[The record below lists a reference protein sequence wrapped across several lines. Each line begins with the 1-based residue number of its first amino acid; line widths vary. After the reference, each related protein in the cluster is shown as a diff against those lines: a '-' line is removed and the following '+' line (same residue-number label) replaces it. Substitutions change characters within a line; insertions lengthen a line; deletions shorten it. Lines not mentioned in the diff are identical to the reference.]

1 MLLSNWEQFVFD
13 PLPRLGAGEANMS
26 ISEKVGPLLAARAAT
41 DPDAAKLLEMF
52 TKTETMSNESSLMRI
67 GVVEMSKAFTA
78 SNGRSQ
84 TAHNGY

>member
-1 MLLSNWEQFVFD
+1 
-13 PLPRLGAGEANMS
+13 MS
-26 ISEKVGPLLAARAAT
+26 ISDMVGPLLSARTAT

-52 TKTETMSNESSLMRI
+52 TRAEKMLNESSLARI

-84 TAHNGY
+84 TAHDGY